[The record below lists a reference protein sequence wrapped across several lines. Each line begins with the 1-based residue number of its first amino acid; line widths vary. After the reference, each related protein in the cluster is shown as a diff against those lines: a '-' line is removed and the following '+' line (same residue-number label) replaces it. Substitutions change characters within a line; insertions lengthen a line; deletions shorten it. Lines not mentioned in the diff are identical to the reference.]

1 MDRSEYERQQQAKK
15 TVKSTTT
22 TSSSLPDGSTTA
34 DAPKREPKRWG
45 VIKPVTPIK
54 MFSEE
59 QFPAFGERGEE
70 ELKEEAALY
79 HNPEIKAIFTAPK
92 PRELPVEEK
101 SELSGCDDDQWHD
114 QDKEGQESE
123 TEPEALAEAGAE
135 VVQEDVMIPS
145 TPSTSLSSR
154 VHVSGSS
161 LLVSSN
167 HAGDGEGSGAADDD
181 DGGEWITSSTLSS
194 FESNL
199 HMEQKNVEEEE
210 DRDGK
215 VACCTGDFS
224 MQNVI
229 IQMNMG
235 LLSYDNKRI
244 SSLRVY
250 TRRCR
255 DCFR

>member
-1 MDRSEYERQQQAKK
+1 MDCYYAHKGDLDRSEYERQQQAKK
-15 TVKSTTT
+15 AGKST
-22 TSSSLPDGSTTA
+22 TSSSSSLPEGSTTA

-54 MFSEE
+54 MFSDE

-92 PRELPVEEK
+92 PREVSVEATTEPTM
-101 SELSGCDDDQWHD
+101 SDDDQE
-114 QDKEGQESE
+114 EGE
-123 TEPEALAEAGAE
+123 TEVAQEE
-135 VVQEDVMIPS
+135 VL
-145 TPSTSLSSR
+145 TSAPAPAPTVSSR

-161 LLVSSN
+161 LLVTSGFN
-167 HAGDGEGSGAADDD
+167 GDGEGSGAADTADV
-181 DGGEWITSSTLSS
+181 DGGEWISSSTLSS
-194 FESNL
+194 FETNL

-210 DRDGK
+210 NRDGK

-235 LLSYDNKRI
+235 LLSYENKRI
-244 SSLRVY
+244 TSLRVY

>member
-1 MDRSEYERQQQAKK
+1 MDCYYAHKGDLDRSEYERQQQAKK
-15 TVKSTTT
+15 AVKSTSSS
-22 TSSSLPDGSTTA
+22 SSSLPEGSTTA

-54 MFSEE
+54 MFSDE

-92 PRELPVEEK
+92 PREMPVEATE
-101 SELSGCDDDQWHD
+101 EPAMGDEDQED
-114 QDKEGQESE
+114 GE
-123 TEPEALAEAGAE
+123 AE
-135 VVQEDVMIPS
+135 VTQEEVMIP
-145 TPSTSLSSR
+145 TPTPTPTPTLSSR
-154 VHVSGSS
+154 VHVSGCS
-161 LLVSSN
+161 LLVASGFG
-167 HAGDGEGSGAADDD
+167 GDGEGSGAAAD

-194 FESNL
+194 FETNL

-235 LLSYDNKRI
+235 LLSYENKRI
-244 SSLRVY
+244 TSLRVY